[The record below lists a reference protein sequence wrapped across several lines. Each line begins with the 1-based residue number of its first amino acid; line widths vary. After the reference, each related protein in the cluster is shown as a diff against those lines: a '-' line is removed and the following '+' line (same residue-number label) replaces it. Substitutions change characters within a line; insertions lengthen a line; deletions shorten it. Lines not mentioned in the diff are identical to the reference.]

1 MEISLLNLAEH
12 LSGRVTLEWQVA
24 TDKSVKKHTERPDV
38 SFLTIGTVENFRS
51 HIVGCSR
58 HSCQI
63 LVGLGSF
70 GEAKVNQTHS
80 VVLRNHNII
89 GLNITMN
96 NVLSVTMID
105 SLEQGLHVVGGSLFI
120 EGLVILLSDF
130 LEELSSSNI
139 LHDQIDILL
148 IVVGL
153 VIFHDVGV
161 VESVKDSYFLHDA
174 VNVISE
180 FDFVQDL
187 DGNLEVLVMFVS
199 GQEDTSK
206 CTNTENFGL

>member
-1 MEISLLNLAEH
+1 M
-12 LSGRVTLEWQVA
+12 
-24 TDKSVKKHTERPDV
+24 
-38 SFLTIGTVENFRS
+38 
-51 HIVGCSR
+51 
-58 HSCQI
+58 
-63 LVGLGSF
+63 
-70 GEAKVNQTHS
+70 
-80 VVLRNHNII
+80 
-89 GLNITMN
+89 
-96 NVLSVTMID
+96 
-105 SLEQGLHVVGGSLFI
+105 
-120 EGLVILLSDF
+120 LSDF

-187 DGNLEVLVMFVS
+187 DGNLEILVMFVS

-206 CTNTENFGL
+206 CTNTKNFGL